1 MINHNSKIKL
11 KISSNYDINS
21 VKYIAK
27 TYHASTWLTFHE
39 LRYKK
44 LKFSLNTVNQ
54 SLSMQG
60 LQDDLKNMGSSVMPS

>member
-27 TYHASTWLTFHE
+27 TCHASTWLTFHE

-44 LKFSLNTVNQ
+44 VEI
-54 SLSMQG
+54 
-60 LQDDLKNMGSSVMPS
+60 